1 MVEDYLTDRD
11 QEEALRNWWR
21 ENWKWILAGVALG
34 LGLLAGYQ
42 YWQTYRAAAGR
53 RRPRRSTRTSRRR

>member
-34 LGLLAGYQ
+34 LGLLAAYQ
-42 YWQTYRAAAGR
+42 YWQTYQSQRANAAAR
-53 RRPRRSTRTSRRR
+53 MPLS